1 MRRRLIRTH
10 FEELQAEFDI
20 IDKMQWEVKS
30 DAERHRM
37 ADRRRELS
45 NELERLKF
53 IHGMINESDIQSER
67 CYRVDDIYQHYG
79 FKNPNAMY
87 RAIGKG
93 FFPAVPLGKR
103 SWLIQPWS
111 ADIWLKERSLLTMM
125 LLHARHAEK
134 KGAPDS
140 IFLEPS

>member
-10 FEELQAEFDI
+10 FEELQAEFEI
-20 IDKMQWEVKS
+20 VDKMQWEVHG
-30 DAERHRM
+30 DERDRLVN
-37 ADRRRELS
+37 RRRELS

-53 IHGMINESDIQSER
+53 IHGMIDESDIQSER

-103 SWLIQPWS
+103 RWLIHPWS

-125 LLHARHAEK
+125 LLHTKYAEK
-134 KGAPDS
+134 KGEPDS